1 MTLNEIMVSA
11 LQRLHYGS
19 DTQTVETYRDAFADY
34 ANRAIRMIALRFK
47 QNRKETVELSADGTF
62 NVTSLA
68 RECLRITEVRA
79 ADSSVDYWQDVPGSG
94 EFSCDTEAGSVDVI
108 YRFVPKPLEN
118 TIDVPELP
126 GHLHDMI
133 VHYVVACERC
143 GGDPDT
149 QDTASAD
156 FSLFNT
162 CLAKIQPA
170 SRGEPRS
177 YKLNNY

>member
-11 LQRLHYGS
+11 LQRLHYGT
-19 DTQTVETYRDAFADY
+19 DTQTVENYRDAFADY
-34 ANRAIRMIALRFK
+34 ANRAIRMIATRYK
-47 QNRKETVELSADGTF
+47 QNRKETVQLSDNDTF
-62 NVTSLA
+62 NVSDLA
-68 RECLRITEVRA
+68 RHCVRVTEVRA
-79 ADSSVDYWQDVPGSG
+79 GGSSVDYWQDVPGSG
-94 EFSCDTEAGSVDVI
+94 EFTCDTDADSVDVV

-149 QDTASAD
+149 QGTASAD
-156 FSLFNT
+156 FQMFNAA
-162 CLAKIQPA
+162 LSQIQPA

-177 YKLNNY
+177 FKLTNY